1 MIRFYNLYLLP
12 WSLVCAPS
20 YSSHTSIDYPMVISN
35 LAWPKQ
41 NLISTF
47 KSIPPHLTIIVN
59 RKHQH
64 HPPRYTSLKPRN
76 HPWFPSIGRSCL
88 FYLKMHLPQTQPLLS
103 ITTATT
109 LISKTQQSPVLLITV
124 WPTSWLSAFQNHLLP
139 WPLNTSTTQG
149 SILTLST
156 SSLPYSLWS
165 HYCSHINYAITHILM
180 SKSLKI
186 SLELQTCLFNHLPAI
201 S

>member
-1 MIRFYNLYLLP
+1 MISYLCSKL
-12 WSLVCAPS
+12 LIS
-20 YSSHTSIDYPMVISN
+20 YIRWISHTSIEYLMVISN

-41 NLISTF
+41 NLISSF
-47 KSIPPHLTIIVN
+47 KSIPPHLTVIVN

-64 HPPRYTSLKPRN
+64 HPPRYTSLKPGN

-109 LISKTQQSPVLLITV
+109 LISKTKQSPVLLITV
-124 WPTSWLSAFQNHLLP
+124 WPTSWVSPLQNHLFP
-139 WPLNTSTTQG
+139 WPLNSSTTQD
-149 SILTLST
+149 SILTLSS

-165 HYCSHINYAITHILM
+165 HYCSHINYAITHIFT
-180 SKSLKI
+180 SKILKI
-186 SLELQTCLFNHLPAI
+186 SLELQTCLFSHLPAI